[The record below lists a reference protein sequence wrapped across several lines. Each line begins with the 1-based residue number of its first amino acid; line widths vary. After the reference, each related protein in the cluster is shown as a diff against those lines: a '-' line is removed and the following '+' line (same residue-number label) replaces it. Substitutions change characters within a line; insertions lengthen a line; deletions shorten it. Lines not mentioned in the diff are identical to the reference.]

1 MPTVHRLGGE
11 KTGSGRQKRSI
22 PAGPYLGQGLLAMGV
37 SGVDIVAGFSSE
49 YGGGGAKLPR
59 VLR

>member
-1 MPTVHRLGGE
+1 MPAATGWEGE

-22 PAGPYLGQGLLAMGV
+22 PAGPYLGQGLLSMGV

-49 YGGGGAKLPR
+49 YGGGGPKPPR